1 MPRPYHKVLLE
12 AVARSGRSARD
23 ISLAAVGHESAVR
36 SLRRG
41 LDLHVSTVATAVPKM
56 PVDGR
61 CEDVIFFDGV
71 FFEPSLTSI
80 FFAP

>member
-1 MPRPYHKVLLE
+1 MLDDCTTQRNLDVRGTE
-12 AVARSGRSARD
+12 QAGE
-23 ISLAAVGHESAVR
+23 IGAAIHAAGV
-36 SLRRG
+36 
-41 LDLHVSTVATAVPKM
+41 TVATAVPNM

>member
-1 MPRPYHKVLLE
+1 MSELALL
-12 AVARSGRSARD
+12 
-23 ISLAAVGHESAVR
+23 
-36 SLRRG
+36 
-41 LDLHVSTVATAVPKM
+41 LDATAVPKM
-56 PVDGR
+56 RVDGR

>member
-1 MPRPYHKVLLE
+1 MSI
-12 AVARSGRSARD
+12 ARERLG
-23 ISLAAVGHESAVR
+23 LANSM
-36 SLRRG
+36 
-41 LDLHVSTVATAVPKM
+41 VATAVPKM

>member
-1 MPRPYHKVLLE
+1 MFETLFTYSRV
-12 AVARSGRSARD
+12 
-23 ISLAAVGHESAVR
+23 
-36 SLRRG
+36 LRRHRERP
-41 LDLHVSTVATAVPKM
+41 LADATAVPKM

-71 FFEPSLTSI
+71 FFESSLTSI

>member
-1 MPRPYHKVLLE
+1 MEVSHTPVDNPTRCDVWATLE
-12 AVARSGRSARD
+12 ALPQRVG
-23 ISLAAVGHESAVR
+23 SL
-36 SLRRG
+36 LN
-41 LDLHVSTVATAVPKM
+41 ATAVPKM